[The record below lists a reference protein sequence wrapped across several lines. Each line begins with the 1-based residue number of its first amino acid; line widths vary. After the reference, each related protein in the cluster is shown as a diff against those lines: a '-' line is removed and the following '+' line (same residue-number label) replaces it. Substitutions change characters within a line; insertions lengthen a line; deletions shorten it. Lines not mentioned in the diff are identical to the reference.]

1 MSAVYVTNITI
12 NGGTD
17 FSQVYELEDGSTNAA
32 LNLTGYGI
40 KAEMR
45 KHPSASGVTTFS
57 SEIFSAST
65 GKIKIGLTTA
75 QTAALKEG
83 RYVYDVVITDT
94 NSVMSR
100 VVEGTALVRVGVT
113 KF

>member
-17 FSQVYELEDGSTNAA
+17 FTQVYELEDSTTNAA
-32 LNLTGYGI
+32 LNLSGYSI

-45 KHPSASGVTTFS
+45 KHPSASGVTTFT
-57 SEIFSAST
+57 SEIFSEST
-65 GKIKIGLTTA
+65 GRIKIGLSTS

-83 RYVYDVVITDT
+83 RYVYDVVITDPY
-94 NSVMSR
+94 SVMSR
-100 VVEGTALVRVGVT
+100 VVEGTALVSKGVT
-113 KF
+113 R